1 MKFLIS
7 GSSGL
12 VGSSLIPSLQKE
24 HGQVSRLVRSESVKK
39 KRDVLWIPAKN
50 EIETENL
57 EGFDCVVHLA
67 GESIVSRWT
76 SAKKK
81 RIRDSRVGATKLLTR
96 ALSGLQAPPKTL
108 ICASA
113 LGFYGDRDEEILTEV
128 SPGGSG
134 FLAEICNEWEQAAIP
149 AVHAGIRVVH
159 LRFPVV
165 LSTEGGA
172 LKKMLPPFRLGL
184 GGVLGDGKQ
193 YMSWCTLDDVI
204 QVIHHTIKDDEIRG
218 PVNAGTQNPVT
229 NRVFTET
236 LGNVLHRPTLFN
248 IPGFMLKTAMGEM
261 AEEMLLASVRMHP
274 ARLLETGYKFR
285 HAELDAALRHL
296 LTEA

>member
-12 VGSSLIPSLQKE
+12 IGSSLIPSLQEE
-24 HGQVSRLVRSESVKK
+24 HGQVSRLVRTASVKTK
-39 KRDVLWIPAKN
+39 QDVLWIPAKN
-50 EIETENL
+50 EINTENL

-76 SAKKK
+76 TAKKK

-96 ALSGLQAPPKTL
+96 ALSGLRAPPKTL

-113 LGFYGDRDEEILTEV
+113 VGYYGDRDDEILTEV
-128 SPGGSG
+128 SPVGTG

-149 AVHAGIRVVH
+149 AVHAGIRVVY

-184 GGVLGDGKQ
+184 GGVLGDGEQ
-193 YMSWCTLDDVI
+193 YMSWCTLDEVI
-204 QVIHHTIKDDEIRG
+204 QVIHHTIRDEEIRG

-236 LGNVLHRPTLFN
+236 LGNVLHRPTPF
-248 IPGFMLKTAMGEM
+248 K
-261 AEEMLLASVRMHP
+261 
-274 ARLLETGYKFR
+274 
-285 HAELDAALRHL
+285 
-296 LTEA
+296 